1 MTGSV
6 DYFQLCL
13 FFLTLLFFGLG
24 LLRAL
29 LVLPSALLPAVVV
42 PILVL
47 LTLHPPSTI
56 TISRVVSLAASTLLT
71 TFATLLQSPPQKCG

>member
-29 LVLPSALLPAVVV
+29 LVFPSALLPAVVV

-56 TISRVVSLAASTLLT
+56 SISRVVSLAASTLLT
-71 TFATLLQSPPQKCG
+71 TFATLLQSTPQKCG